1 MKETTSLIISAPS
14 GTGKTTI
21 LNYLFETFQGRF
33 SFSVS
38 ATTRKPRQGEEH
50 GKHYYFIS
58 QQEFEEKIKN
68 DDFLEYE
75 SVYEGLYYG
84 TLKTEIQRIND
95 EGKIAVFDVDVKGGV
110 NIKSK
115 LKDKALAVFLMPPSI
130 EELKK
135 RLQGRNTESEETL
148 NKRLQRAEMEIS
160 YSKHFD
166 KIIINDDLD
175 LALKEC
181 TELVKERFNI

>member
-1 MKETTSLIISAPS
+1 M
-14 GTGKTTI
+14 
-21 LNYLFETFQGRF
+21 
-33 SFSVS
+33 
-38 ATTRKPRQGEEH
+38 
-50 GKHYYFIS
+50 
-58 QQEFEEKIKN
+58 
-68 DDFLEYE
+68 
-75 SVYEGLYYG
+75 
-84 TLKTEIQRIND
+84 
-95 EGKIAVFDVDVKGGV
+95 FDVDVKGGV
-110 NIKSK
+110 NIKNN

-175 LALKEC
+175 LAIKEC
-181 TELVKERFNI
+181 TELVKEKFNI